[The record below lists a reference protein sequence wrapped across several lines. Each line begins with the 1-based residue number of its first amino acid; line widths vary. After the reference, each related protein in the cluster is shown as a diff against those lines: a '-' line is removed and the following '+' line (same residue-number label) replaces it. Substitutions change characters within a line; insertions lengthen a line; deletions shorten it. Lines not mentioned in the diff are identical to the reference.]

1 MKCKPLLLTALLI
14 STCSHASTWTY
25 LAKSPSGDKS
35 YVLPTTGSELFP
47 VLWYKK
53 TTAKGSTLSLSK
65 DVIDCRKNRYSI
77 KEITRYNQDGSVES
91 SNSYIFNAWKEI
103 TPDSLAE
110 YEYKFACHH
119 PLTL

>member
-1 MKCKPLLLTALLI
+1 MTLKPILFIALLA

-35 YVLPTTGSELFP
+35 YVLPTTGSEWFP
-47 VLWYKK
+47 VLWYKT

-65 DVIDCRKNRYSI
+65 DVIDCSKNKYSI
-77 KEITRYNQDGSVES
+77 KEITRYNQDGSVQ
-91 SNSYIFNAWKEI
+91 SNHSYIFNVWKEI